1 MVIDIMTDKNT
12 SAIILSL
19 NLHCIYKGFSF
30 GEVEQEP
37 ILISVL
43 YTKLEEI
50 QNQSRCDK

>member
-1 MVIDIMTDKNT
+1 MVIDIMTGENT

-19 NLHCIYKGFSF
+19 NLHCIYKSFSF